1 MAYNNIYCYV
11 DEADIT
17 ETSLIRRENS
27 GTLLATLV
35 AENGTYPAN
44 DYHTDGYWY
53 VRGTL
58 ANTAPTTPGAF
69 TQPTGTLEIGD
80 AKVFSVGA
88 SSDAE
93 GNLSKYI
100 WEAAING
107 GSFAKVGE
115 TSTPS
120 FTYTIPTATSLKMRV
135 KAADSGGL
143 ESGYRESA
151 QFTVTKPMYYWSKY
165 HKGAENYVDFEYKE
179 ETSVRNGYSSF
190 RVEGIYF
197 YTAGTYLYSS
207 DISIGMYVYSSGSG
221 STFVDRFQKISE
233 AKSAHSIGRVK
244 TRDIRGAL
252 IQSDINAI
260 EGTYPV
266 NGVHSDGYWYVRGSR
281 VSQSIAPPSA
291 FTAPAINAV
300 LEPKQALT
308 LAFGASTAPSIS
320 TYEVQ
325 SRYNNGAW
333 QNVGT
338 HTNALTRAFTVTT
351 DKSLTTV
358 EFRVRA
364 KNTSGVYSDYVY
376 SEAFTIQHNKIPT
389 LTLETE
395 NNKTLYEKDTF
406 TIKGSAIEP
415 DVGDVLIV
423 YYRLNGG
430 TARGIE
436 TKLSD
441 GSAIPFNEQLLFQ
454 SGRLYKGETEI
465 TGKLT
470 EGTAHTLEV
479 WAADNQGGESEI
491 ERRIFYVVP
500 NRPPSLTIDPIEY
513 QSDLINVDKVTV
525 TGESYDPDGNDV
537 VVRYRINN
545 GINVEIHN
553 GPARPFSFDISL
565 SKLKDGENSIVVEVA
580 DTYDFKASETIVLT
594 KDKKL
599 TPLTSSTMRYTIKPP
614 AGSAKSIALWILRD
628 PNNSVKAE
636 ISMTN
641 GTEPEDFKPME
652 LDSSGPADNYIN
664 DLFKYESDS
673 PAEHIAIKLSWTG
686 DKPIIQVSGAL
697 FS

>member
-1 MAYNNIYCYV
+1 M
-11 DEADIT
+11 
-17 ETSLIRRENS
+17 
-27 GTLLATLV
+27 
-35 AENGTYPAN
+35 
-44 DYHTDGYWY
+44 
-53 VRGTL
+53 
-58 ANTAPTTPGAF
+58 
-69 TQPTGTLEIGD
+69 
-80 AKVFSVGA
+80 
-88 SSDAE
+88 
-93 GNLSKYI
+93 
-100 WEAAING
+100 
-107 GSFAKVGE
+107 
-115 TSTPS
+115 
-120 FTYTIPTATSLKMRV
+120 
-135 KAADSGGL
+135 
-143 ESGYRESA
+143 
-151 QFTVTKPMYYWSKY
+151 
-165 HKGAENYVDFEYKE
+165 
-179 ETSVRNGYSSF
+179 
-190 RVEGIYF
+190 
-197 YTAGTYLYSS
+197 
-207 DISIGMYVYSSGSG
+207 
-221 STFVDRFQKISE
+221 
-233 AKSAHSIGRVK
+233 
-244 TRDIRGAL
+244 
-252 IQSDINAI
+252 
-260 EGTYPV
+260 
-266 NGVHSDGYWYVRGSR
+266 
-281 VSQSIAPPSA
+281 
-291 FTAPAINAV
+291 
-300 LEPKQALT
+300 
-308 LAFGASTAPSIS
+308 
-320 TYEVQ
+320 
-325 SRYNNGAW
+325 
-333 QNVGT
+333 
-338 HTNALTRAFTVTT
+338 
-351 DKSLTTV
+351 
-358 EFRVRA
+358 RA

>member
-1 MAYNNIYCYV
+1 MAKYNYSRYRVKEVWSTPPFRNQQNFRVMFTGLSRVIEWDSDARRFNFFGSYADADRVNYQDYGYAQSLNKVFRYRSTESGNSMAYNNIYCYV

-338 HTNALTRAFTVTT
+338 HTNALTCVH
-351 DKSLTTV
+351 L
-358 EFRVRA
+358 
-364 KNTSGVYSDYVY
+364 
-376 SEAFTIQHNKIPT
+376 P
-389 LTLETE
+389 
-395 NNKTLYEKDTF
+395 
-406 TIKGSAIEP
+406 
-415 DVGDVLIV
+415 
-423 YYRLNGG
+423 
-430 TARGIE
+430 
-436 TKLSD
+436 
-441 GSAIPFNEQLLFQ
+441 
-454 SGRLYKGETEI
+454 
-465 TGKLT
+465 
-470 EGTAHTLEV
+470 
-479 WAADNQGGESEI
+479 
-491 ERRIFYVVP
+491 
-500 NRPPSLTIDPIEY
+500 
-513 QSDLINVDKVTV
+513 
-525 TGESYDPDGNDV
+525 
-537 VVRYRINN
+537 
-545 GINVEIHN
+545 
-553 GPARPFSFDISL
+553 
-565 SKLKDGENSIVVEVA
+565 
-580 DTYDFKASETIVLT
+580 
-594 KDKKL
+594 
-599 TPLTSSTMRYTIKPP
+599 
-614 AGSAKSIALWILRD
+614 
-628 PNNSVKAE
+628 
-636 ISMTN
+636 
-641 GTEPEDFKPME
+641 
-652 LDSSGPADNYIN
+652 
-664 DLFKYESDS
+664 
-673 PAEHIAIKLSWTG
+673 
-686 DKPIIQVSGAL
+686 
-697 FS
+697 